1 MRIENCKKILF
12 PKIEDYRGN
21 LAFVENLK
29 HIPFEI
35 KRIYYLFDIPKGSKR
50 GGHAHKDLYQI
61 IIPITG
67 SFEVIIDDGSKSKRI
82 LLDNAD
88 EGLLITPYIWRE
100 IENFTEGST
109 ALVLASNFYD
119 EKDYLRDYENFKTHL
134 SNEKK

>member
-50 GGHAHKDLYQI
+50 GGHAHKDLHQI
-61 IIPITG
+61 IIPISG
-67 SFEVIIDDGSKSKRI
+67 SFEVIIDDGIKNKRI
-82 LLDNAD
+82 LLDKAN

-100 IENFTEGST
+100 IENFTEGSI

-119 EKDYLRDYENFKTHL
+119 EKDYFRDYENFKINL
-134 SNEKK
+134 INEKK